1 MGEKKNGRREGDGHD
16 WGREECVMG
25 GERKGREGEV
35 KMMEGEMKERRV
47 MKE

>member
-16 WGREECVMG
+16 WGREECAMG
-25 GERKGREGEV
+25 GKEKGEGGV

-47 MKE
+47 IKE